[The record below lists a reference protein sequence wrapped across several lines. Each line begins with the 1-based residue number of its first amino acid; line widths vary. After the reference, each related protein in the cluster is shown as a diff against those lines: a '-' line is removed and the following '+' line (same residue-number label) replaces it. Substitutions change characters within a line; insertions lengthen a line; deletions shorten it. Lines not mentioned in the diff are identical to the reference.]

1 MNLKNLKKMIT
12 PQNMLILALVVSI
25 ICVVVFKTK
34 ESYTNKKGKWEPN
47 YKKCRRVMKKAH
59 ICKRDGPFMPK
70 KPIKIQHEPIKK
82 PIKPIIKRPMKLL

>member
-34 ESYTNKKGKWEPN
+34 ESYTNKKGKPWKPN
-47 YKKCRRVMKKAH
+47 YKRCKKVRKKAH
-59 ICKRDGPFMPK
+59 ICERDGPFLPK
-70 KPIKIQHEPIKK
+70 NPIRIQH
-82 PIKPIIKRPMKLL
+82 